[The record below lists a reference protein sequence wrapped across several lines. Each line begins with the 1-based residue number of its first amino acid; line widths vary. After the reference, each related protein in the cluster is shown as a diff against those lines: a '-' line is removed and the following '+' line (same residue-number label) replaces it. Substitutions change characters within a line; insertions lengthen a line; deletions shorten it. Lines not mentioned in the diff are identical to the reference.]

1 MRLQVE
7 IRPSRQLAL
16 LLMAGHAAAL
26 FAVLSA
32 LPARAD
38 MMLAPV
44 LLFSLG
50 YFLLRDAW
58 LRLAESCVVLEI
70 APEGIILVRRDGE
83 RLPCMLRSGSVVTP
97 WLTVLNLLPQGTRLG
112 RGIILLPGSLEKE
125 SYRRLR
131 VWLRWGEGV
140 EGERSTGA
148 DRIVQHDISE

>member
-7 IRPSRQLAL
+7 IHPSQQLAL
-16 LLMAGHAAAL
+16 LLMAGHGAAL
-26 FAVLSA
+26 FAVFSA
-32 LPARAD
+32 LPARANV
-38 MMLAPV
+38 MLAPV

-58 LRLAESCVVLEI
+58 LRLPESCTALEI
-70 APEGIILVRRDGE
+70 SPEGIILVRRDGV

-97 WLTVLNLLPQGTRLG
+97 WLTVLNLLPQGMRLG
-112 RGIILLPGSLEKE
+112 RGIVLLPESMETE

-131 VWLRWGEGV
+131 VWLRWGESPGR
-140 EGERSTGA
+140 ERRASA